1 MDTDC
6 AEDREGTK
14 RRLRNAR
21 YGRQIVVQNRALG
34 LVFTGGIQIT
44 LGRGRRD
51 GGRIWTAA
59 MGPPVS
65 AEAQVSLLS
74 LLGRDSLG
82 ISPSRTFLLFPHM
95 AGRERALG
103 FTLS

>member
-1 MDTDC
+1 M
-6 AEDREGTK
+6 
-14 RRLRNAR
+14 
-21 YGRQIVVQNRALG
+21 QNRVLG

-59 MGPPVS
+59 VRPPVS

-74 LLGRDSLG
+74 LLGRDSMG

-95 AGRERALG
+95 AGRESALS
-103 FTLS
+103 FTFS